1 MDNHFD
7 AFKSQTN
14 RVISQIVYLNRG
26 GNPPDRGELVLYRS
40 DADQDPIH
48 VTPAFG
54 TVMAFLSEELHHEA
68 LPAWRDRY

>member
-1 MDNHFD
+1 
-7 AFKSQTN
+7 
-14 RVISQIVYLNRG
+14 
-26 GNPPDRGELVLYRS
+26 LVLYRS